1 MELGFLK
8 KLFFSDNF
16 PFSITLICSLDTHCC
31 PERKQ
36 VKDS

>member
-1 MELGFLK
+1 MELGFFK
-8 KLFFSDNF
+8 TLFFSNKF
-16 PFSITLICSLDTHCC
+16 PSSITLICSLNTYCC